1 MTCAAENA
9 ASVDQS
15 QFWDGENLNWEAHRI
30 GWTIAGGCAVLTMII
45 TTLSVGQHCRSYTN
59 PAEQRQIL
67 RILYMPAIY
76 AIISF
81 FSYRFFRSYTYYS
94 LVEIAYEAIT
104 LSAFLLLIIEYV
116 AATASGHDA
125 HAAIERKDKSPLP
138 IPFCCWRYRPT
149 KAYFMYTVK
158 WSVLQYVIIRPAC
171 SIAGIICEKMGVLC
185 EAKGFDP
192 RYARVYIEAINFV
205 SISVALY
212 GLLLFYDLMKDE
224 LHGRR
229 PLAKFLSIKLIVMFT
244 FYQSF
249 VFSALEGRVI
259 HETQYWTVS
268 NIKNGLNAL
277 AICIEMV
284 FFSILMWWA
293 YTAKEYKRKTGELP
307 TSVWRPLWDRSVSLP
322 PSTDFAA
329 EISGSCRFFVEYLRG
344 KPHTRGHGH
353 RALNASGRPKMDF
366 GEAFGVRPG
375 VYPVAAPMDAG
386 RLAGSSVSGGRDV
399 YSGGAGAGAG
409 GAGGYGYGGR
419 GSARGRRGEGE
430 EDVYGYGYGG
440 DPDSD
445 AENIRLSPYTYAGVP
460 NASTPSV
467 RA

>member
-9 ASVDQS
+9 ASIDQS
-15 QFWDGENLNWEAHRI
+15 HFWDGENLNWEAHRI
-30 GWTIAGGCAVLTMII
+30 GWAIAGGCAVLTVII
-45 TTLSVGQHCRSYTN
+45 TTLSVRQHCRSYTN

-116 AATASGHDA
+116 ASTASGHNA
-125 HAAIERKDKSPLP
+125 HAALERKDKSPLP
-138 IPFCCWRYRPT
+138 IPVRTLPVWPT
-149 KAYFMYTVK
+149 KPYFMHTVK

-171 SIAGIICEKMGVLC
+171 SIAGIICEKVGVLC
-185 EAKGFDP
+185 EAEGFDP
-192 RYARVYIEAINFV
+192 RYARVYIEAVNFL
-205 SISVALY
+205 SISIALY
-212 GLLLFYDLMKDE
+212 GLLLFYDLMKHE
-224 LHGRR
+224 LRGRR

-284 FFSILMWWA
+284 FFAALMWWA
-293 YTAKEYKRKTGELP
+293 YTPREYAKPGPP
-307 TSVWRPLWDRSVSLP
+307 TRVWRALWDSAFAVMHACIHALILRIRRRVLP
-322 PSTDFAA
+322 A
-329 EISGSCRFFVEYLRG
+329 
-344 KPHTRGHGH
+344 
-353 RALNASGRPKMDF
+353 
-366 GEAFGVRPG
+366 
-375 VYPVAAPMDAG
+375 
-386 RLAGSSVSGGRDV
+386 
-399 YSGGAGAGAG
+399 
-409 GAGGYGYGGR
+409 
-419 GSARGRRGEGE
+419 
-430 EDVYGYGYGG
+430 
-440 DPDSD
+440 
-445 AENIRLSPYTYAGVP
+445 
-460 NASTPSV
+460 
-467 RA
+467 